1 MQSREQAGRIKR
13 WDDDKGFGFIQPLA
27 GGTDVFAH
35 ISAMRGDR
43 RPTAGDQ
50 VLFVAGRDD
59 KGRLRAEHVRLAGEL
74 AIDQPQIRVKP
85 TTAKPNAGRPNTKA
99 ARPTTRGDRRPA
111 AAVRN
116 PLAKWLVFAALCL
129 LPVFGALRWLA
140 SGMVWPALLYPVV
153 SVLCFFLYWHDKNS
167 AQQGRQRT
175 PENTLH
181 LVELAGGWPGAL
193 VAQQAFRHK
202 TRKASYQL
210 VFWSI
215 VALHQLVWIDQLL
228 LGGAYTSG
236 WLRSLL

>member
-13 WDDDKGFGFIQPLA
+13 WDDDKGFGFIQPA
-27 GGTDVFAH
+27 GGGDDVFAH

-43 RPTAGDQ
+43 RPTSGDQ

-85 TTAKPNAGRPNTKA
+85 SIGKPSASKPSTKSAKTG
-99 ARPTTRGDRRPA
+99 ARDARRPGP
-111 AAVRN
+111 AVRN
-116 PLAKWLVFAALCL
+116 PFAKWLVFAALCL
-129 LPVFGALRWLA
+129 LPVLGALRWVA
-140 SGMVWPALLYPVV
+140 SGTVWAGLLYPVA

-175 PENTLH
+175 PEKTLH

-193 VAQQAFRHK
+193 IAQQAFRHK
-202 TRKASYQL
+202 TRKWSYQL
-210 VFWSI
+210 VFWAI
-215 VALHQLVWIDQLL
+215 VTMHQLFWIDQLL

-236 WLRSLL
+236 WLRNLL